1 MSFKPKHYRP
11 RADKAKLGQ
20 PSMATPSPAAPAA
33 PAAILTSHDLK
44 RAHNHRAIPTVTPR
58 GVVGTYTFP
67 APPGF
72 SKTSAGSAASTST
85 PGASH
90 VASLG
95 EHGENDSSHVDNDS
109 THAEYDSSHVDSHTD
124 ALMSEYHLKAT
135 RQTDKWSTQV
145 IPTLVPIYL
154 HLLRTTQSLTRP
166 PVLTAS
172 LCTCGGKVTTLNVL
186 CLYFDCQSYSML
198 FGLDAHT
205 GLIAALQSRQVTYC
219 RCKPVPNQL
228 LAEGLFPCAPV
239 APTLAV
245 DLKLLEFARLQFLTM
260 VPNLSGWCEAME
272 LHLFKFVAQ
281 VSHIFLCTYLNAELK
296 LR

>member
-1 MSFKPKHYRP
+1 
-11 RADKAKLGQ
+11 
-20 PSMATPSPAAPAA
+20 
-33 PAAILTSHDLK
+33 
-44 RAHNHRAIPTVTPR
+44 
-58 GVVGTYTFP
+58 
-67 APPGF
+67 
-72 SKTSAGSAASTST
+72 
-85 PGASH
+85 
-90 VASLG
+90 
-95 EHGENDSSHVDNDS
+95 
-109 THAEYDSSHVDSHTD
+109 
-124 ALMSEYHLKAT
+124 MSEYHLKAT

-186 CLYFDCQSYSML
+186 CLYFDS
-198 FGLDAHT
+198 
-205 GLIAALQSRQVTYC
+205 LQSRQVTYC